1 MSKTYVKEISTS
13 IISEWRENKC
23 KFQTKN
29 RHVKPR
35 FFIDNLIFNLWV
47 IDDSRNIFGF
57 PIALMVI
64 SLYQLAYIKPFC
76 AYINQIKCEGGHSK
90 SMYAQKSSILD
101 LPPPP
106 LYAFVPFSRTPFP
119 QAYEPFK
126 PSDSSYPKHLNSIL
140 RFSIVFIKIL
150 LT

>member
-13 IISEWRENKC
+13 IISKWRENKC

-57 PIALMVI
+57 PIALTVI

-76 AYINQIKCEGGHSK
+76 AYINQIKCEGAHSK

-101 LPPPP
+101 LNTPPPCTLLYLFHVP
-106 LYAFVPFSRTPFP
+106 LSPKRTNLLSHQTPLNQNIWIRF
-119 QAYEPFK
+119 YGFL
-126 PSDSSYPKHLNSIL
+126 SYL
-140 RFSIVFIKIL
+140 
-150 LT
+150 